1 MKNGKIE
8 LVAKL
13 RQTMR
18 WRPEVK
24 KTAASFAGVSVDEYE
39 QLIRQ
44 LIETGDDKALGILMC
59 VCGVNSVKLNPQV
72 LAMVLK
78 VVEPMIDLCF
88 PYRVQGPAAIEPLLE
103 VVQAEDI
110 SWERQAYG
118 AAIAAELAVQQ
129 ASHQQVVKQ
138 TLLKLSQK
146 IRAFEANFLIDQS
159 LALLDGEIKNPLH
172 NLWVTQQEVLKALPE
187 EKPPLVIGGDFTV
200 RRPIPKIG
208 RNAPCPCGSGKK
220 YKKCCYEKDQ
230 QLLRDAS
237 PYEGIT
243 MTQLRSM
250 PSLVDDADM
259 IREMRA
265 YELKKLQPANLN
277 EDQLYQAYR
286 RADHFG
292 MREFAYDM
300 LLELKDR
307 PDRENFA
314 LEHMED
320 LLDSALDVGDIDLAR
335 KVMDLITL
343 EGLHDAEAVK
353 FRFDL
358 VENREHYDALEARC
372 RQALQEEADEDL
384 FKLDYA
390 LLALSYNFENIFPAM
405 SIVFARAAVIGRQ
418 EAFFDNEMLVEVVR
432 KCRADLGH
440 DPWEDP
446 LEDIFDRMLKK
457 DDFDLQDEAKST
469 QIQKLKEKVSETSRL
484 AAHRHSALK
493 EKELELD
500 RLVKRFEGE
509 EKSSTSRQSAV
520 KSAEPLSIE
529 EKKTASDLHRQ
540 IDNMKAEINLQQHER
555 RQLRKEL
562 REAQKKL
569 VVRESRKTPTVPAD
583 EQSVGLEFETT
594 PKKIMI
600 PEFSA
605 AYRRSCETAPSA
617 VVAKSLQA
625 AAGFAA
631 HDKQIWRQTK
641 GIETIQHIYRIR
653 IGIHHRLMI
662 RWEKEKGLKV
672 LDLIP
677 RAQLETWIRQ
687 RAM

>member
-1 MKNGKIE
+1 MNQAKLID
-8 LVAKL
+8 KL
-13 RQTMR
+13 RQTQR
-18 WRPEVK
+18 WRPEVE

-39 QLIRQ
+39 QLVRQ
-44 LIETGDDKALGILMC
+44 FIESGDDKALGILMC
-59 VCGVNSVKLNPQV
+59 VCGVNSVKLSPQV
-72 LAMVLK
+72 LAGVLK
-78 VVEPMIDLCF
+78 VVEPMIDFCF
-88 PYRVQGPAAIEPLLE
+88 PYRVQGLEAIEPLLE
-103 VVQAEDI
+103 VVQTKDI

-129 ASHQQVVKQ
+129 AGHQQVVKQ

-146 IRAFEANFLIDQS
+146 IRVFEANFLIDQS
-159 LALLDGEIKNPLH
+159 LALLNGEIENPLH

-187 EKPPLVIGGDFTV
+187 EKPSVVIGGDYTV

-208 RNAPCPCGSGKK
+208 RNAPCHCGSGKK

-259 IREMRA
+259 ILEMRA
-265 YELKKLQPANLN
+265 YELKKLQPVKLN
-277 EDQLYQAYR
+277 AEQLYQAYR

-307 PDRENFA
+307 PDREDFA
-314 LEHMED
+314 LGHMED
-320 LLDSALDVGDIDLAR
+320 LLDSALDVADIDLAR
-335 KVMDLITL
+335 KIMDLIPPAT
-343 EGLHDAEAVK
+343 LHDAEAVK
-353 FRFDL
+353 FRLDL

-372 RQALQEEADEDL
+372 RQALQEEVDDDM
-384 FKLDYA
+384 FKWDYA
-390 LLALSYNFENIFPAM
+390 LLALSYSFENIFPAM

-418 EAFFDNEMLVEVVR
+418 EAFFDNEMLVEVIR

-440 DPWEDP
+440 NPWEDP
-446 LEDIFDRMLKK
+446 LEGIFDQILKK
-457 DDFDLQDEAKST
+457 DDFDRQDEAKNT
-469 QIQKLKEKVSETSRL
+469 QIQQLKEKVSKTSRL
-484 AAHRHSALK
+484 AAQRHSALK

-500 RLVKRFEGE
+500 RLIKRLDGK
-509 EKSSTSRQSAV
+509 EKSTASRQNAL
-520 KSAEPLSIE
+520 KSAEPLSFE
-529 EKKTASDLHRQ
+529 ERKTASDLHRQ

-569 VVRESRKTPTVPAD
+569 RLRESKKTPTVPRND
-583 EQSVGLEFETT
+583 QNTGLEFETT

-605 AYRRSCETAPSA
+605 AYRRSCEMAPSA
-617 VVAKSLQA
+617 IVAKSLQA

-631 HDKQIWRQTK
+631 HDIQIWRQTK
-641 GIETIQHIYRIR
+641 GIETIPHIYRIR
-653 IGIHHRLMI
+653 VGIHHRLMI
-662 RWEKEKGLKV
+662 LWEKEKGLKV

>member
-13 RQTMR
+13 RQTLR

-457 DDFDLQDEAKST
+457 DDFDLKDEAKST

>member
-1 MKNGKIE
+1 MNQAKLID
-8 LVAKL
+8 KL
-13 RQTMR
+13 RQTQR
-18 WRPEVK
+18 WRPEVE
-24 KTAASFAGVSVDEYE
+24 KTAAFFAGISVDKYE
-39 QLIRQ
+39 QLIQQ
-44 LIETGDDKALGILMC
+44 LIETGEDKALGNLMC

-72 LAMVLK
+72 LAGVLK
-78 VVEPMIDLCF
+78 VVEPMIDFCF
-88 PYRVQGPAAIEPLLE
+88 PYRVQGLGAIEPLLE

-118 AAIAAELAVQQ
+118 AAIATELAVQHGG
-129 ASHQQVVKQ
+129 HQQVVKQ
-138 TLLKLSQK
+138 ILLKLSQK

-159 LALLDGEIKNPLH
+159 LALLDGEIENPLH
-172 NLWVTQQEVLKALPE
+172 NLWVTQQEVLEALPE
-187 EKPPLVIGGDFTV
+187 DKPPVVIGGDYTV

-208 RNAPCPCGSGKK
+208 RNAPCHCGSGNK

-243 MTQLRSM
+243 MTQFRSM
-250 PSLVDDADM
+250 PSLVADADM

-265 YELKKLQPANLN
+265 YELKKLKPVKLN
-277 EDQLYQAYR
+277 AEQLYQAYL
-286 RADHFG
+286 RANHFG

-300 LLELKDR
+300 LLELKHR
-307 PDRENFA
+307 PDREDFA

-335 KVMDLITL
+335 KIKDLIPPEML
-343 EGLHDAEAVK
+343 LDAEAVK
-353 FRFDL
+353 FRFEL

-372 RQALQEEADEDL
+372 RRALQEEADEDL
-384 FKLDYA
+384 FKWDYA

-405 SIVFARAAVIGRQ
+405 SIVFARAAVIGRP
-418 EAFFDNEMLVEVVR
+418 EAFFDNEMLVEVIR

-446 LEDIFDRMLKK
+446 LEDIFDRILTKG
-457 DDFDLQDEAKST
+457 DFDLQDEAKNT

-484 AAHRHSALK
+484 AAQRHSALK
-493 EKELELD
+493 EKELELV
-500 RLVKRFEGE
+500 RLVKRLEGD
-509 EKSSTSRQSAV
+509 EKSTASRQNAA
-520 KSAEPLSIE
+520 KSTEPLSNE
-529 EKKTASDLHRQ
+529 GRKTASDLRRQ
-540 IDNMKAEINLQQHER
+540 IGNLKAEINLQQHER

-562 REAQKKL
+562 RESHKKL
-569 VVRESRKTPTVPAD
+569 RARESQKTPTLPTD
-583 EQSVGLEFETT
+583 EQNAALEFETM

-605 AYRRSCETAPSA
+605 TYRRSCEVAPAA

-625 AAGFAA
+625 AVGFAA

-641 GIETIQHIYRIR
+641 GLETIPHMYRIR
-653 IGIHHRLMI
+653 VGIHHRLMI
-662 RWEKEKGLKV
+662 QWEKEKGLKV

-687 RAM
+687 RGM

>member
-1 MKNGKIE
+1 MNQAE
-8 LVAKL
+8 LIDKL
-13 RQTMR
+13 RQTLR
-18 WRPEVK
+18 WRPEVE
-24 KTAASFAGVSVDEYE
+24 KTAASFAGIPVDEYE

-44 LIETGDDKALGILMC
+44 LIDTGDDKALGILMC

-78 VVEPMIDLCF
+78 VVEPVIDLCF

-265 YELKKLQPANLN
+265 YELKKLQPVKLN
-277 EDQLYQAYR
+277 EEQLFQAYR

-292 MREFAYDM
+292 MREFALDM

-320 LLDSALDVGDIDLAR
+320 LLDSALDVGDIDVAR
-335 KVMDLITL
+335 KVMGLITP

-353 FRFDL
+353 FRFDF

-418 EAFFDNEMLVEVVR
+418 EAFFDNEMLMEVVR

-446 LEDIFDRMLKK
+446 LEDIYDRMLKK
-457 DDFDLQDEAKST
+457 DDFDLQDEAKNT

-484 AAHRHSALK
+484 AAQRHSALK

-500 RLVKRFEGE
+500 RLVKRVEGE
-509 EKSSTSRQSAV
+509 EKSSASRQNAV
-520 KSAEPLSIE
+520 KSTEPLSIE
-529 EKKTASDLHRQ
+529 ERKTASDLHRQ

-555 RQLRKEL
+555 RQLRKAL

-569 VVRESRKTPTVPAD
+569 VVRESRKTPTVPTD
-583 EQSVGLEFETT
+583 EQRTGLEFETT

-631 HDKQIWRQTK
+631 HNKQIWRQTK
-641 GIETIQHIYRIR
+641 GIETIRHIYRIR

-662 RWEKEKGLKV
+662 QWEKEKGLKV

>member
-1 MKNGKIE
+1 MNQAKLID
-8 LVAKL
+8 KL
-13 RQTMR
+13 RQTLR
-18 WRPEVK
+18 WSPEVE
-24 KTAASFAGVSVDEYE
+24 KTAASFAGISVDKYE
-39 QLIRQ
+39 QLIQQ
-44 LIETGDDKALGILMC
+44 LIENGEDKTLGNLMC

-72 LAMVLK
+72 LAGVLK
-78 VVEPMIDLCF
+78 VVEPMIDFCF
-88 PYRVQGPAAIEPLLE
+88 PYRVQGLDAIEPLLE
-103 VVQAEDI
+103 VVQAKDI

-118 AAIAAELAVQQ
+118 AAIAAELAVQH
-129 ASHQQVVKQ
+129 AGHQQVVKQ

-159 LALLDGEIKNPLH
+159 LALLDGEIENPLH
-172 NLWVTQQEVLKALPE
+172 NLWVTQQEVLEALPE
-187 EKPPLVIGGDFTV
+187 EKPPVVIGGDYTV

-208 RNAPCPCGSGKK
+208 RNAPCHCGSGKK

-243 MTQLRSM
+243 MTQFRSM
-250 PSLVDDADM
+250 PSLVADADM

-277 EDQLYQAYR
+277 QDQLYQAYL
-286 RADHFG
+286 RANHLG

-300 LLELKDR
+300 LLELKHR
-307 PDRENFA
+307 TDREDFA

-335 KVMDLITL
+335 KIMDLIPPEML
-343 EGLHDAEAVK
+343 LDAEAVK

-358 VENREHYDALEARC
+358 VENREHYEAMEARC
-372 RQALQEEADEDL
+372 RQALQEEVDEDL

-418 EAFFDNEMLVEVVR
+418 EAFFDNEMLMEVIR

-440 DPWEDP
+440 APWEDP
-446 LEDIFDRMLKK
+446 LEDIFDRILTKS
-457 DDFDLQDEAKST
+457 DFDLQDEAKNN
-469 QIQKLKEKVSETSRL
+469 QIQKLNEKVSETSRL
-484 AAHRHSALK
+484 AAQRHSALK

-500 RLVKRFEGE
+500 RLVKRLEGD
-509 EKSSTSRQSAV
+509 EKSTASRQNAV
-520 KSAEPLSIE
+520 KSTEPLSN
-529 EKKTASDLHRQ
+529 EKRKTASDLRRQ
-540 IDNMKAEINLQQHER
+540 IDNLKAEINLQQHER

-562 REAQKKL
+562 RESQKKL
-569 VVRESRKTPTVPAD
+569 HIRESKKTPPLLSD
-583 EQSVGLEFETT
+583 EQSAELEFEAT

-600 PEFSA
+600 PEYSA
-605 AYRRSCETAPSA
+605 AYRRSCEVAPAA
-617 VVAKSLQA
+617 VVAKSLRA

-631 HDKQIWRQTK
+631 HDKQIWHQTR
-641 GIETIQHIYRIR
+641 GIETIPHIYRIR
-653 IGIHHRLMI
+653 VGIHHRLMI
-662 RWEKEKGLKV
+662 QWEKEKGLKV

-677 RAQLETWIRQ
+677 RAQLETWIRR
-687 RAM
+687 RAV

>member
-1 MKNGKIE
+1 MNQAE
-8 LVAKL
+8 LIDKL
-13 RQTMR
+13 RQTLR
-18 WRPEVK
+18 WRPEVE
-24 KTAASFAGVSVDEYE
+24 KTAASFAGIPVDEYE

-44 LIETGDDKALGILMC
+44 LIDTGDDKALGILMC

-78 VVEPMIDLCF
+78 VVEPLIDLCF

-265 YELKKLQPANLN
+265 YELKKLQPVKLN
-277 EDQLYQAYR
+277 EEQLFQAYR

-292 MREFAYDM
+292 MREFALDM

-320 LLDSALDVGDIDLAR
+320 LLDSALDVGDIDVAR
-335 KVMDLITL
+335 KVMGLITP

-353 FRFDL
+353 FRFDF

-418 EAFFDNEMLVEVVR
+418 EAFFDNEMLMEVVR

-446 LEDIFDRMLKK
+446 LEDIYDRMLKK
-457 DDFDLQDEAKST
+457 DDFDLQDEAKNT

-484 AAHRHSALK
+484 ASQRHSALK

-500 RLVKRFEGE
+500 RLVKRVEGE
-509 EKSSTSRQSAV
+509 EKSSASRQNAV
-520 KSAEPLSIE
+520 KSTEPLSIE
-529 EKKTASDLHRQ
+529 ERKTASDLHRQ

-555 RQLRKEL
+555 RQLRKAL
-562 REAQKKL
+562 REAQKKI
-569 VVRESRKTPTVPAD
+569 VVRESRKTPTVPTD
-583 EQSVGLEFETT
+583 EQRTGLEFETT

-631 HDKQIWRQTK
+631 HNKQIWRQTK
-641 GIETIQHIYRIR
+641 GIETIRHIYRIR

-662 RWEKEKGLKV
+662 QWEKEKGLKV